1 MCFVSQLTLVRLG
14 IVFSLARLDPQP
26 SRWRQAVSWRLCR
39 LETARALWVLCRFTY
54 GAYPLQVNAFLL
66 TTVLLRGQ
74 ISYPPGRG
82 TSQICFF
89 LRRKGSPSLF
99 CWLRLAQ
106 PGIVFSL
113 TQQGPQPSR
122 WRPCRLT
129 DGTYPLRVK
138 PLFLLQES
146 GVFLPCSCFLPAR
159 QGPKPLFLLLGKRK
173 SGSGLRKR
181 KGRPVE
187 MITDCGTTERWCYA
201 VMVSLG

>member
-1 MCFVSQLTLVRLG
+1 M
-14 IVFSLARLDPQP
+14 
-26 SRWRQAVSWRLCR
+26 LCR
-39 LETARALWVLCRFTY
+39 LTD

-89 LRRKGSPSLF
+89 LRRKGTPFLF

-106 PGIVFSL
+106 L
-113 TQQGPQPSR
+113 GPQPSR
-122 WRPCRLT
+122 WRQAVSWRHSRLETTGTLWVLCRLT
-129 DGTYPLRVK
+129 DGAGKTAFSFVGKWCVL
-138 PLFLLQES
+138 S
-146 GVFLPCSCFLPAR
+146 CSCFLPAR
-159 QGPKPLFLLLGKRK
+159 LGPKPLFLLHCKRK

-187 MITDCGTTERWCYA
+187 MITGYATTVQSPNPAWL
-201 VMVSLG
+201 SHG